1 MRLEGKVILVTG
13 SATGVGEGIARR
25 VASEGA
31 LPVVHGREE
40 ERATGEG
47 VAAEIGGIFVA
58 GDLADAD
65 APARIVEAVIEKLGR
80 LDGLV
85 NNAGVCWRG
94 GIEASVEFFDQVLAI
109 NARAPFLLTQ
119 AAIPHLQSSRGSVVN
134 ISSSLARQGAGNL
147 VPYSMS
153 KAALAVMTRAVSG
166 DLARKGIRINGLNLG
181 WTLTPNERELNVKT
195 NGWAED
201 WPEEMGPRQPLG
213 RLLFPEDVAGMV
225 AYLLSDDARM
235 ITGQV
240 WDFDQRSFGS

>member
-1 MRLEGKVILVTG
+1 MRLAEKIILVTG

-25 VASEGA
+25 LAAEGA
-31 LPVVHGREE
+31 VPVIHGREE
-40 ERATGEG
+40 ERETGEG
-47 VAAEIGGIFVA
+47 IATELGGAFLA
-58 GDLADAD
+58 GDLADAET
-65 APARIVEAVIEKLGR
+65 PARLIAAVVERFGR

-94 GIEASVEFFDQVLAI
+94 GIEASAEFFDQVIAI
-109 NARAPFLLTQ
+109 NTRAPFLLVQ
-119 AAIPHLQSSRGSVVN
+119 AALPHLKETQGGVVN

-166 DLARKGIRINGLNLG
+166 ELAKSRVRINGINLG

-201 WPEEMGPRQPLG
+201 WPETVGEKQPFG
-213 RLLFPEDVAGMV
+213 RLLLPEDVGSIV
-225 AYLLSDDARM
+225 AYFLSNEAQM
-235 ITGQV
+235 INGQV
-240 WDFDQRSFGS
+240 WDFEQRSFGS